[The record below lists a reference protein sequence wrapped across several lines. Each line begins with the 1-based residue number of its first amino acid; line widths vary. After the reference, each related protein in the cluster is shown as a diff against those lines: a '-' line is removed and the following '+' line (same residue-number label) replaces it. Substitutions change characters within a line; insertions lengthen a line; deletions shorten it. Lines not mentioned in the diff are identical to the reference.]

1 MTFRVQNLL
10 FLGIGATVFNLSLN
24 MSAAQAR
31 SDSPLNL
38 GSESLATAKV
48 EVGAVTIA
56 TVPEL
61 NAGEPNVGASNT
73 TALSDQTTYDDPLEP
88 SNMAQINSI
97 SQLSDVQP
105 TDWAYEALSFLV
117 TQYDC
122 LEGYPDGT
130 FRGDRVIS
138 RYEFAAGL
146 SACLDVLLSQDSAIN
161 PEELITL
168 ERLQS
173 DFALELETLKGRV
186 DLLESQTA
194 ELTANQ
200 FSTTTILFGQV
211 VLGIQG
217 RTENTADFFPVD
229 GTPETDDPST
239 QINLI
244 TNIQLSLATQFSPT
258 SFLLTGLQAGSGTT
272 SPRLSNDTRLAY
284 EGNTSNRLVLSDLT
298 YRQLIG
304 DDLALIIGAAGVNP
318 VNVFRGA
325 NRVEGLGS
333 GPLSAF
339 AQRNPI
345 LSIGSGRAGA
355 GFDWQIAPRISFQG
369 VYATSLS
376 NDPEL
381 GGLFGSRE
389 GDTTLGAQLTL
400 APTNNLDIA
409 LTYINSYSPSGSL
422 KTGIGDDQLTV
433 SAPLN
438 TDAFGATIAWLV
450 NPRLT
455 LGAWGGYTHSEIPD
469 QSGAVETTNWMVF
482 LNFPDLFEDG
492 NLGGIYVG
500 QPPKIVSSDLRLGQ
514 NVPDRLAGGLGAEGD
529 QPGTTTHVEVFYRHR
544 LTDNISITPG
554 FILLFD
560 PGNTSGSD
568 TVGIGVLRTTF
579 NF

>member
-1 MTFRVQNLL
+1 MTFWVQKLL
-10 FLGIGATVFNLSLN
+10 FLGIWAAIFNLSLD
-24 MSAAQAR
+24 MSAAQAQ

-38 GSESLATAKV
+38 GSESPSKSEV
-48 EVGAVTIA
+48 EVDAVTIA

-61 NAGEPNVGASNT
+61 DAGEPNVGASDAI
-73 TALSDQTTYDDPLEP
+73 ALSDQTTYDDPLNP
-88 SNMAQINSI
+88 SSMAQINSI

-117 TQYDC
+117 SQYDC

-146 SACLDVLLSQDSAIN
+146 SACLDVLSSQGSTIS

-168 ERLQS
+168 GRLQD

-186 DLLESQTA
+186 DLLEAQTT
-194 ELTANQ
+194 ELAANQ

-211 VLGIQG
+211 VLGLQG

-229 GTPETDDPST
+229 GTPDTDDPST

-244 TNIQLSLATQFSPT
+244 TNIQLSLATQFDSD
-258 SFLLTGLQAGSGTT
+258 SFLLTGFQAGSGNT
-272 SPRLSNDTRLAY
+272 SPRLTNDTRLAY

-298 YRQLIG
+298 YRQLVG
-304 DDLALIIGAAGVNP
+304 NNLALIAGAAGVNP

-345 LSIGSGRAGA
+345 LSIGGGRAGA
-355 GFDWQIAPRISFQG
+355 GFDWQIAPRISLQG

-400 APTNNLDIA
+400 APTDNLDIA
-409 LTYINSYSPSGSL
+409 LSYINSYSPSGSL

-433 SAPLN
+433 GAPLN

-450 NPRLT
+450 NPQLT

-482 LNFPDLFEDG
+482 LNFPDLLKEG

-514 NVPDRLAGGLGAEGD
+514 NVPDRLAGGLGAAGD
-529 QPGTTTHVEVFYRHR
+529 QPDTTTHVEMFYRHR

-568 TVGIGVLRTTF
+568 TIGIGVLRTTF